1 MQSSRVLYD
10 TEASQASFD
19 IKILYENSVIKEGF
33 LSGYGLS
40 ILIYNHFTENY
51 ILFDTGSK
59 GEILLNN
66 IKQFELSPSDIK
78 KVVISHNH
86 REHIGGLDELYKAN
100 KDIEIYIPIENK
112 ITYQRKYNDAKI
124 IGVSEFNE
132 IDTNI
137 NSTGQLGTY
146 LKEQALFLKTIDNE
160 IIILVGCSHPGLDE
174 IIAKA
179 NAIASVKAVIGGF
192 HNLRNFTCLQNIKF
206 IGACHC
212 TQFLDLIIERFP
224 EQYSS
229 ISAGK
234 SLTF

>member
-40 ILIYNHFTENY
+40 ILIYNHFTEKY
-51 ILFDTGSK
+51 ILFDTGSN

-66 IKQFELSPSDIK
+66 INQFELSPSDIK
-78 KVVISHNH
+78 KAVISHNH
-86 REHIGGLDELYKAN
+86 KEHAGGLDELYEAN

-112 ITYQRKYNDAKI
+112 IPYQRKYTDAKI
-124 IGVSEFNE
+124 IGVSEFSE

-137 NSTGQLGTY
+137 YSTGQLGTY
-146 LKEQALFLKTIDNE
+146 LKEQALFLKTVDNE

>member
-10 TEASQASFD
+10 KEASQASFD
-19 IKILYENSVIKEGF
+19 IKIIYENSTIEEGF

-40 ILIYNHFTENY
+40 ILIYNHFTEDY
-51 ILFDTGSK
+51 VLFDTGSN

-66 IKQFELSPSDIK
+66 IQQFDISPLEIK

-86 REHIGGLDELYKAN
+86 KEHVGGLDALYEAN

-112 ITYQRKYNDAKI
+112 ILYQRKYSRANV
-124 IGVSEFNE
+124 IGVSEFLE
-132 IDTNI
+132 IDSNI
-137 NSTGQLGTY
+137 YSTGQLGTY
-146 LKEQALFLKTIDNE
+146 LKEQALFLKTIDDE

-174 IIAKA
+174 ITSMAKSIAPIKA
-179 NAIASVKAVIGGF
+179 IIGGF

-212 TQFLDLIIERFP
+212 TQYLDLVLERFP
-224 EQYSS
+224 EQYNSMS
-229 ISAGK
+229 VGK
-234 SLTF
+234 SLIF